1 MKRLMT
7 LAALAALGGALTSAS
22 AQESAFL
29 NNRLMVDGIYKRNI
43 GNFSSVWSGA
53 VGGYVGYGIAFPAHN
68 LLVVRSGLL
77 KNVLRDGVPYEGA
90 TSTVVPVHIGGR
102 YYFTDA
108 TLMPFVSFMNGVNL
122 VFENTDLEGEQ
133 KTRTLVKYA
142 WEVGVGLTVNLGE
155 LVALDARANYQSCFY
170 QTDAMM
176 TGFEYTLGL
185 AWNISR

>member
-7 LAALAALGGALTSAS
+7 LAAIAALVGALTSAS
-22 AQESAFL
+22 AQEGTFL
-29 NNRLMVDGIYKRNI
+29 NNRVMVDGLYKRNI

-53 VGGYVGYGIAFPAHN
+53 VGGYVGYGIAFPKHN
-68 LLVVRSGLL
+68 LLVMRSGVI
-77 KNVLRDGVPYEGA
+77 KNMLRDGVPYDGA
-90 TSTVVPVHIGGR
+90 TSTVIPVHIGGR

-108 TLMPFVSFMNGVNL
+108 TLMPFVSFMNGLNV
-122 VFENTDLEGEQ
+122 VFENTNLEGDQ
-133 KTRTLVKYA
+133 KSRTLVKYA

-155 LVALDARANYQSCFY
+155 VVALDARANYQSHFY

-185 AWNISR
+185 AWNLPR